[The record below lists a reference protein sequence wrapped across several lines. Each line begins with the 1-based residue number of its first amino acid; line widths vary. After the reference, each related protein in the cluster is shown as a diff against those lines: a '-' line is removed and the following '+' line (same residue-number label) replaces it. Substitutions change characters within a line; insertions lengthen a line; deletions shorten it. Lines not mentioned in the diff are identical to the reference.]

1 VTTLAPLPGR
11 GTEPD
16 DEGDGGAGGQGDVAV
31 VIPEPTAADAA
42 MTEKTGAAATTTTT
56 TTTPKTGAG
65 AAATT
70 TKTGAAAAAGRAT
83 AAGRYGATVDLTPH
97 RPMPPASDVA
107 AQASWLFGLALALL
121 TEGAAERVVMAE
133 VLAEA
138 AGRYRAIEGAYG
150 RAVALL
156 SEFPGDPVVHRTV
169 DLLAKALL
177 RSRRPARAAEEA

>member
-11 GTEPD
+11 SAEPD
-16 DEGDGGAGGQGDVAV
+16 DEGSPGAGDAPVGRDV
-31 VIPEPTAADAA
+31 
-42 MTEKTGAAATTTTT
+42 
-56 TTTPKTGAG
+56 
-65 AAATT
+65 
-70 TKTGAAAAAGRAT
+70 
-83 AAGRYGATVDLTPH
+83 ATVDLTQRQPK
-97 RPMPPASDVA
+97 PASTDVA
-107 AQASWLFGLALALL
+107 GQATWLFGLALALL
-121 TEGAAERVVMAE
+121 TEGTSEEVVMAE

-138 AGRYRAIEGAYG
+138 AGRSRAIEGAYG